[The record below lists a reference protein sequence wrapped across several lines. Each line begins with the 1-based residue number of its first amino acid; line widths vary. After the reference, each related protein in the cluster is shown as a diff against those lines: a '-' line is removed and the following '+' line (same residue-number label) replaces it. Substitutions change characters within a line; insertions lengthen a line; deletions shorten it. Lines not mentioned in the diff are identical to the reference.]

1 MTTTR
6 RAPEVSTRGL
16 ISPADYSDPITR
28 WGVRLTQSVLMLGVV
43 LAGLVPIW
51 WLIKGALSDTQDLI
65 GHPLKALPS
74 ALRWSNLSNAWNEL
88 QVGHYLL
95 NTVIYA
101 TGSCLMQVFVATTA
115 GFALSVL
122 RPKFSN
128 VVYAA
133 ILATLFI
140 PGTVS
145 LVALYLTV
153 IHIPGLGVSIA
164 NTPLAIWLPAGA
176 HAFNILVA
184 KQFFDALP
192 HELFDAAQVDGAGPV
207 RIFWS
212 LVLPLS
218 RPMIAVVALLSLMA
232 EWKNFL
238 WPLVAMTDP
247 SKQPLSVALPRL
259 ATYSDQAMLIAG
271 MLISTL
277 PPLLAFVIFQRQV
290 VRGIGFSGLK
300 G

>member
-1 MTTTR
+1 MTTIP
-6 RAPEVSTRGL
+6 RAL
-16 ISPADYSDPITR
+16 ISPADRSDPVTR
-28 WGVRLTQSVLMLGVV
+28 WSIRLTQFVLMLCVAA
-43 LAGLVPIW
+43 AGLVPIW
-51 WLIKGALSDTQDLI
+51 WLFKGAVSDTQDLI
-65 GHPLKALPS
+65 GHPMKLWPTAVN
-74 ALRWSNLSNAWNEL
+74 WSNLSHAWNEL
-88 QVGHYLL
+88 EVGHYLL
-95 NTVIYA
+95 NSVVYA
-101 TGSCLMQVFVATTA
+101 AGSCATQVFVATTA

-122 RPKFSN
+122 RPRFSK
-128 VVYAA
+128 VVYGA

-153 IHIPGLGVSIA
+153 IHLPGLGVSIA

-192 HELFDAAQVDGAGPV
+192 HELFDAAQVDGAGPI

-212 LVLPLS
+212 LVLPMS
-218 RPMIAVVALLSLMA
+218 RPMLAVVALLSLMA

-247 SKQPLSVALPRL
+247 TKQPLSVALPRL